1 MSDFDVRADAVAA
14 VESAGDVVAD
24 DCAAAEPDRP
34 SLLRPS
40 MFAAGWWIAVAGG
53 LTLVVLAFWHTIPD
67 LGDATLA
74 FWMIAG
80 LLFLFEFFPVIVGG
94 GYDSE
99 GVATSD
105 AFVFAT
111 LYLFGPWT
119 AIALISAATL
129 GSEIAKRKTS
139 WKVPYNIGNF
149 ALSVGS
155 AALFMVV
162 ARTINGEPI
171 PSLADPLNGLTP
183 ADLPWIVAGWLSFFF
198 VNNTLFSM
206 LADPGRTFADDFFD
220 DFGYW
225 FFTNLAVLAVAPLV
239 VFVSAEPIYL
249 PLLLL
254 PLYAVRKTASISRE
268 KEHQSLHDSLTGL
281 PNRKMILSELGDRLD
296 AARRRQ
302 GSIGFCLLDL
312 DRFKEVNDTLG
323 HQVGDRLLAVVAQR
337 IEGAL
342 RPNDLV
348 ARLGGDEFAILLD
361 PVRHAEA
368 AVEVA
373 HRVRKALTRPFHVE
387 GMLFELEA
395 SVGVAV
401 FPEHG
406 DDVDSIVRRAD
417 VAMYLAKEERTG
429 VEVYVADRDHNSAS
443 RLALLG
449 GLRSALENGDL
460 RVHFQP
466 KVSLSTG
473 AVVGV
478 EALVRWHHPQR
489 GLVMP
494 DEFIPMAEHSG
505 LMAPL
510 TEHVIDE
517 SLAQVAAWRRAGLE
531 VPVAVNVSMRDLGG
545 RDLVGVVAR
554 ALERHN
560 LPASMLLLE
569 LTERVLTRDSG
580 EVNATLNALRRLGVA
595 ASLDD
600 FGTGY
605 SSMVLL
611 KRLPIAEIKI
621 DRSFVSRLTADPG
634 DVTIV
639 ASIIDL
645 AHGLGMTAVAEGVE
659 SEQVSDLLSDLGCDA
674 VQGWYVSR
682 PLDADSATAW
692 LLRHPSQQP
701 PLRVLRGGAQQA
713 GTSA

>member
-1 MSDFDVRADAVAA
+1 MSDVDSPGVVPAGLE
-14 VESAGDVVAD
+14 ESD
-24 DCAAAEPDRP
+24 EPPDLP
-34 SLLRPS
+34 DHPNLLKPS
-40 MFAAGWWIAVAGG
+40 MFAAGWWISVVPGLALVTVA
-53 LTLVVLAFWHTIPD
+53 LYQTLPE
-67 LGDATLA
+67 LGDAKLA

-80 LLFLFEFFPVIVGG
+80 LLFLFEFFPVIIGS
-94 GYDSE
+94 GYDSQ

-111 LYLFGPWT
+111 LYLFGAWP
-119 AIALISAATL
+119 AIALISCATL
-129 GSEIAKRKTS
+129 GSEVAKRKPL

-155 AALFMVV
+155 AALLMSLVRG
-162 ARTINGEPI
+162 AAGEPI
-171 PSLADPLNGLTP
+171 PTLADPLSGLEPT
-183 ADLPWIVAGWLSFFF
+183 DLTWIVAGWLSFFF

-206 LADPGRTFADDFFD
+206 LADPGRTFADDFFE
-220 DFGYW
+220 DFGYY
-225 FFTNLAVLAVAPLV
+225 FFTNMAVLAVAPLV

-268 KEHQSLHDSLTGL
+268 KEHQALHDSLTGL
-281 PNRKMILSELGDRLD
+281 PNRKMILTELGSRLEE
-296 AARRRQ
+296 ARRRHARVA
-302 GSIGFCLLDL
+302 FCLLDL

-337 IEGAL
+337 IQGAL

-361 PVRHAEA
+361 PVRNQEA

-373 HRVRKALTRPFHVE
+373 HRVRQALTRPFHVE

-395 SVGVAV
+395 SIGVAV

-406 DDVDSIVRRAD
+406 EDVDPIVRRAD

-429 VEVYVADRDHNSAS
+429 VEVYVADRDRNSAS

-449 GLRSALENGDL
+449 GLRNALENGDL

-466 KVSLSTG
+466 KVALSSG

-517 SLAQVAAWRRAGLE
+517 SLAQVARWRQAGLE
-531 VPVAVNVSMRDLGG
+531 IPVAVNVSMRDLHG
-545 RDLVGVVAR
+545 RDLVGVVAT
-554 ALERHN
+554 ALERHD
-560 LPASMLLLE
+560 LPASMLMLE

-580 EVNATLNALRRLGVA
+580 EVDATLNALRRIGVA

-611 KRLPIAEIKI
+611 KRLPISEIKI

-639 ASIIDL
+639 ASIVEL

-659 SEQVSDLLSDLGCDA
+659 SEQVWDLLQDLGCDA

-682 PLDADSATAW
+682 PLDADNATAW
-692 LLRHPSQQP
+692 LLRHPSQQRA
-701 PLRVLRGGAQQA
+701 LRVLRGGAEGA
-713 GTSA
+713 SGSA